1 MDDGEEGTSLRHRTK
16 KTSADQVYT
25 PGANQAYNSEGPVW
39 AIDCL
44 KMASVLKIQVE
55 TGSWLPILGEGRFRR
70 VPLLGYLEQLLILG
84 QFSGWK
90 EGAQVVIL
98 VQMNLDNLA
107 NSHVS
112 NSAAGPVDGFH
123 LVYN

>member
-1 MDDGEEGTSLRHRTK
+1 
-16 KTSADQVYT
+16 
-25 PGANQAYNSEGPVW
+25 
-39 AIDCL
+39 
-44 KMASVLKIQVE
+44 MASVLKIQVE

-98 VQMNLDNLA
+98 IQMNLDNLA
-107 NSHVS
+107 NGHVS

-123 LVYN
+123 LVFNFYLRRDHQRQAPQVNKWFFSFSFSNYQISDNSLGV